1 MQPTVPVL
9 HEKVYLSKIALQA
22 ITPWAGVIVS
32 GRRGQCSGAGG
43 LQPRE
48 DLISEISLSLTKLSV
63 KQSFVGNRAG
73 GFGWGEGGQEWGTF
87 RG

>member
-32 GRRGQCSGAGG
+32 GRGGG
-43 LQPRE
+43 LQPGG

-63 KQSFVGNRAG
+63 KQSLVGNRAG
-73 GFGWGEGGQEWGTF
+73 GFWVGSGRAGLGNT
-87 RG
+87 

>member
-32 GRRGQCSGAGG
+32 GRGG
-43 LQPRE
+43 WG
-48 DLISEISLSLTKLSV
+48 
-63 KQSFVGNRAG
+63 GNVRAG
-73 GFGWGEGGQEWGTF
+73 GSPTRRRFN
-87 RG
+87 